1 MLYVPIPFYHN
12 NSNVAS
18 GYWRIT
24 LTSLATNV
32 NNIITTLFP
41 SLQLQIG
48 KVYSYNGY
56 NIVIEDMIYEP
67 DGRLCLYVRIISIE
81 NDAGQPVFDTFIFGA
96 LGGIGIASSSFAIDS
111 ITRLDENFFT
121 VILVYGLIA
130 YFIYKIIK

>member
-1 MLYVPIPFYHN
+1 MYIPIPFYSHS
-12 NSNVAS
+12 SNVAS
-18 GYWRIT
+18 GYWKIV

-56 NIVIEDMIYEP
+56 NITIEDMIFEP

-81 NDAGQPVFDTFIFGA
+81 NDAGQPVFDSFIFGA

-111 ITRLDENFFT
+111 ITRLDENFIT
-121 VILVYGLIA
+121 ILLVYGIIG
-130 YFIYKIIK
+130 YFLYKILK